1 MTGTDSTL
9 VYRPASELARAI
21 ASGELRS
28 EMLVERFL
36 DRIERLDTKLH
47 AFIDVYADDAR
58 SAAGAADRA
67 IAAGHGTVRP
77 GCTHARARRR
87 RIRMRQPRRDRCP
100 GELYP
105 AGRLP
110 ARGSSVGVP
119 GCAPQL
125 PTWSW

>member
-36 DRIERLDTKLH
+36 ERIERLDTKLH

-67 IAAGHGTVRP
+67 IAAGHGEEDV
-77 GCTHARARRR
+77 ASVIEVLRASR
-87 RIRMRQPRRDRCP
+87 
-100 GELYP
+100 
-105 AGRLP
+105 AS
-110 ARGSSVGVP
+110 AF
-119 GCAPQL
+119 
-125 PTWSW
+125 